1 MVLIGETRCKSALTR
16 SGIDGV
22 DYAINPYIGCAHG
35 CVYCYAMFMTR
46 WYHKGEKWGS
56 FVDVKIGITDI
67 LTQEIKKKHR
77 GIVLLSSVTDPY
89 QPIERKTKLTRELL
103 NILSD
108 HDFQVEILTKSSLV
122 TRDIDVI
129 ARIDMCEV
137 GLTITMWDEDARRVF
152 EPHASTISE
161 RLDAL
166 KSLKDNGIDTYAFL
180 GPLLP
185 FFSEKNFEIL
195 INSIADN
202 VNRVLVD
209 RLNLK
214 SGNWGNIKT
223 ALKNHYPDMMDKFK
237 LASADESLYYSRL
250 RGKVRSLLEDRMV
263 PVDIL
268 F

>member
-1 MVLIGETRCKSALTR
+1 
-16 SGIDGV
+16 
-22 DYAINPYIGCAHG
+22 
-35 CVYCYAMFMTR
+35 MTR

-56 FVDVKIGITDI
+56 FVDVKIGIDDI
-67 LTQEIKKKHR
+67 LTQEVEKKHR

-89 QPIERKTKLTRELL
+89 QPIERKTKLTRKLL

-129 ARIDMCEV
+129 SMIDMCEV
-137 GLTITMWDEDARRVF
+137 GLTITMWDDDARRVF
-152 EPHASTISE
+152 EPNASSISE

-166 KSLKDNGIDTYAFL
+166 KVLRENGIDTYVFL

-185 FFSEKNFEIL
+185 FFSEKNFDKL
-195 INSIADN
+195 INSIAEN

-214 SGNWGNIKT
+214 AGNWGNIKT
-223 ALKNHYPDMMDKFK
+223 TLQNHYPDMIDKFK
-237 LASADESLYYSRL
+237 LASDDESMYYSRL
-250 RGKVRSLLEDRMV
+250 RGKVRSLLEDRMI
-263 PVDIL
+263 PSDIL